1 MGKPERNHAFDILC
15 GICIIRMVTLHIMGF
30 CGKDKVDWWLDIMQW
45 SYFFMSFF
53 FFKAGY
59 FNKGTGTNDKE
70 YLIDR
75 CKRLFIP
82 YLSAGLIGCAVYFAF
97 YPHLSAKYNG
107 WVEPLRIEHIWTNSG
122 FYGNGPVWFL
132 FSFFCMY
139 ILVHYIEKIK
149 HLHWIVVTFPAVS
162 YLLWRWGNPLWM
174 SANNLFI
181 ATFFFYLGR
190 FWRILMER
198 YTKKQMRYLS
208 IVLTLAFISLNFFVP
223 GKYIMSYNEFTGNPL
238 TAVVD
243 AILALCGLS
252 GLLLTARSIR
262 IPGLCF
268 IGQHSM
274 VFFISH
280 YPMLYFYKFM
290 HLSFGRS
297 IYNRWDEVFIL
308 IPVIFCICS
317 WFVPFIEK
325 IPWLSG
331 RWKSATQPTVP
342 LNERN

>member
-1 MGKPERNHAFDILC
+1 
-15 GICIIRMVTLHIMGF
+15 
-30 CGKDKVDWWLDIMQW
+30 
-45 SYFFMSFF
+45 
-53 FFKAGY
+53 
-59 FNKGTGTNDKE
+59 
-70 YLIDR
+70 
-75 CKRLFIP
+75 
-82 YLSAGLIGCAVYFAF
+82 
-97 YPHLSAKYNG
+97 
-107 WVEPLRIEHIWTNSG
+107 VEPLRIEHIWTNSG

-149 HLHWIVVTFPAVS
+149 HLHWIVVTFPAIS

-190 FWRILMER
+190 FWHAMMQR

-208 IVLTLAFISLNFFVP
+208 IVLSLTFVSINFLVP
-223 GKYIMSYNEFTGNPL
+223 GKYVMSYNEFSGNHL
-238 TAVVD
+238 TAVMD
-243 AILALCGLS
+243 AIFALCGLS
-252 GLLLTARSIR
+252 GILLTAPSFR

-274 VFFISH
+274 VYFISH
-280 YPMLYFYKFM
+280 YPMLYFYRFM

-297 IYNRWDEVFIL
+297 IYNRWEEVVIL
-308 IPVIFCICS
+308 IPVVFCICS
-317 WFVPFIEK
+317 WFVPYIEK

-331 RWKSATQPTVP
+331 RWKSATQPPVP

>member
-1 MGKPERNHAFDILC
+1 
-15 GICIIRMVTLHIMGF
+15 
-30 CGKDKVDWWLDIMQW
+30 
-45 SYFFMSFF
+45 
-53 FFKAGY
+53 
-59 FNKGTGTNDKE
+59 
-70 YLIDR
+70 
-75 CKRLFIP
+75 
-82 YLSAGLIGCAVYFAF
+82 
-97 YPHLSAKYNG
+97 
-107 WVEPLRIEHIWTNSG
+107 
-122 FYGNGPVWFL
+122 
-132 FSFFCMY
+132 
-139 ILVHYIEKIK
+139 
-149 HLHWIVVTFPAVS
+149 
-162 YLLWRWGNPLWM
+162 
-174 SANNLFI
+174 
-181 ATFFFYLGR
+181 
-190 FWRILMER
+190 
-198 YTKKQMRYLS
+198 
-208 IVLTLAFISLNFFVP
+208 
-223 GKYIMSYNEFTGNPL
+223 MSYNEFAGNPL

-243 AILALCGLS
+243 AIFALCGLS

-317 WFVPFIEK
+317 WFVPYIEK

-331 RWKSATQPTVP
+331 RWSLSTKPTVP